1 MDWKSTALEELD
13 MLKLEDG
20 IKIHESTKVD
30 LDIYSRTNK
39 VKLVKPFVLV
49 VVGYEIMLE
58 ENTQCI
64 ASALRNA
71 IINLDMV
78 PKLFIRI
85 TAEHLGRNISPAIR
99 VLMNSGLF
107 YLILCFITFVV
118 NTETISPNSINIG

>member
-49 VVGYEIMLE
+49 VAKDSDRLD
-58 ENTQCI
+58 N
-64 ASALRNA
+64 
-71 IINLDMV
+71 II
-78 PKLFIRI
+78 
-85 TAEHLGRNISPAIR
+85 
-99 VLMNSGLF
+99 
-107 YLILCFITFVV
+107 V
-118 NTETISPNSINIG
+118 NELINIPEVDYNSCAKLLFKLARQVLDKFATYLSKEDIKNTKCKQAA